1 MITQFGQ
8 GVWLPK
14 VVFGRISGPV
24 EVRVIP
30 GQGAVFLDVESVKG
44 GSGGVGFL
52 PSYADISSQRR
63 S

>member
-1 MITQFGQ
+1 M
-8 GVWLPK
+8 
-14 VVFGRISGPV
+14 SGPV
-24 EVRVIP
+24 EVHVIP

-52 PSYADISSQRR
+52 PSYTDISSQRR